1 VLPREAEGPGAG
13 ALTVNAPVVFQYQR
27 ALDAFRREGGS
38 PPLLKRMSE
47 LISLLDLT
55 TTLNSSLSGAEI
67 LEAALLIV
75 MGQLQASRGALFV
88 RAEGGGYRVQGS
100 RGLPE
105 GAPPRAHLDPLAGPE
120 VIFRRQGA
128 RAEVFEAYGLEVLC
142 PIFKADRPIA
152 VLGLGPRA
160 DGHPFGEEEAAF
172 LQSVAACA
180 ATPIENGL
188 IYHELNRVNQRLSV
202 KVFQLHNLFDVSR
215 ELTSSF
221 DDEAIQSLVTT
232 TLMGHLMVSRCA
244 LYRTGDGGLAL
255 AHARGVRGEEL
266 GRAFTEAEA
275 RPVIDALRSPLA
287 VADLPPGPIR
297 ERLANSRMALVVPL
311 SAGQNAQGFLA
322 VGERVSGLPF
332 TEEDREFAQTLARQ
346 AVAALESV
354 RLHRLGLEQQRRDRE
369 MQIAREIQQSLFPRA
384 RPEVPGFEVAALS
397 DPCQEVGGDLY
408 DFIPLDGGRLALTV
422 ADVSGKGAPASILM
436 ASVHASLRAMA
447 GSSPPAALMGR
458 LNRFLRESTQE
469 NKYVTLFYAELDPG
483 ARRVVYVNGGHVPP
497 CRVGADGECERLL
510 AGGPALGLLEGADY
524 QSGEAALA
532 PGDVLAIVTDGVTE
546 ATSPEDR
553 EFGEEGLLR
562 VLRAQRM
569 QGADAVLDA
578 LVRSVRAWTGPAGCS
593 DDLTALVLKAL

>member
-1 VLPREAEGPGAG
+1 M
-13 ALTVNAPVVFQYQR
+13 NAPVVFQYQR

-38 PPLLKRMSE
+38 SPLLKRMSE

-67 LEAALLIV
+67 LDAALLIV
-75 MGQLQASRGALFV
+75 MGQLPATRGALFV
-88 RAEGGGYRVQGS
+88 RAEGGGYRVQAS
-100 RGLPE
+100 RGLPA
-105 GAPPRAHLDPLAGPE
+105 GAPAQTDLEPLAGPE

-128 RAEVFEAYGLEVLC
+128 CADVFETYGLDVLC

-188 IYHELNRVNQRLSV
+188 IYHELKRVNQRLSV

-221 DDEAIQSLVTT
+221 DEEAIESLVTT

-244 LYRTGDGGLAL
+244 LYRAADGRLAL

-275 RPVIDALRSPLA
+275 QPVLEALRAPLS
-287 VADLPPGPIR
+287 VAELPPGPVR
-297 ERLANSRMALVVPL
+297 QRLAGSGLALVVPL
-311 SAGQNAQGFLA
+311 SAGQSAQGFLA

-354 RLHRLGLEQQRRDRE
+354 RLHRLGVEQQRRDRE
-369 MQIAREIQQSLFPRA
+369 MQIAREIQQSLFPRSC
-384 RPEVPGFEVAALS
+384 PEIPGFEVAALS
-397 DPCQEVGGDLY
+397 DPCQEVGGDHY
-408 DFIPLDGGRLALTV
+408 DFIPLEGGRLALAV

-436 ASVHASLRAMA
+436 ASVHASLRALA

-458 LNRFLRESTQE
+458 LNQFLLASTQE
-469 NKYVTLFYAELDPG
+469 NKYVTLFYAELDP
-483 ARRVVYVNGGHVPP
+483 ATRRVVYVNGGHVPP
-497 CRVGADGECERLL
+497 CRVSADGKHERLL
-510 AGGPALGLLEGADY
+510 AGGPALGLLAGADY
-524 QSGEAALA
+524 ESGEAALG
-532 PGDVLAIVTDGVTE
+532 PGDVLAVVTDGVTE
-546 ATSPEDR
+546 ASSPEDR
-553 EFGEEGLLR
+553 EFGEEGVLGA
-562 VLRAQRM
+562 LRAHRQE
-569 QGADAVLDA
+569 GAQAVLDA
-578 LVRSVRAWTGPAGCS
+578 LVRSVWAWTGPAGCS